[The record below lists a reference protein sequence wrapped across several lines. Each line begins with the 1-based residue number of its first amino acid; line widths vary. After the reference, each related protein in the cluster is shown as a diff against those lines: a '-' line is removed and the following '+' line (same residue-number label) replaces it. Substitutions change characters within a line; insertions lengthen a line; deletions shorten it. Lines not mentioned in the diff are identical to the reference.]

1 MSRRTLAARSRQEID
16 HRADLIVR
24 LQRVEGQLRG
34 IQKMLASADPL
45 EDCERV
51 AQQMAAARKA
61 LDRAFFVMLGC
72 ALEQRGHAIR
82 DADDIAPGFEEI
94 AGLIARYA

>member
-1 MSRRTLAARSRQEID
+1 MRARRAADTD
-16 HRADLIVR
+16 HRAELIRR
-24 LQRVEGQLRG
+24 LQRIEGQLRG
-34 IQKMLASADPL
+34 IQKMLADADPL

-72 ALEQRGHAIR
+72 ALEQRGHGLR
-82 DADDIAPGFEEI
+82 DGDQIAPRFEEI
-94 AGLIARYA
+94 ADLIARYA

>member
-1 MSRRTLAARSRQEID
+1 MSRKNPAASRDAAAD

-24 LQRVEGQLRG
+24 LQRIEGQLRG
-34 IQKMLASADPL
+34 IQKMLADADPL
-45 EDCERV
+45 ADCERV

-72 ALEQRGHAIR
+72 ALEQRGNEVRGAE
-82 DADDIAPGFEEI
+82 DIGTQFEEI
-94 AGLIARYA
+94 AGLLARYA